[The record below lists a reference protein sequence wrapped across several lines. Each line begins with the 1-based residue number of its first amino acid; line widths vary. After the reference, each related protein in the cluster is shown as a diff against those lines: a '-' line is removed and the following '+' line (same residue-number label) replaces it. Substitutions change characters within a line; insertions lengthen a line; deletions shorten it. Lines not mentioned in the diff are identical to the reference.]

1 MNDEFV
7 VLAREYA
14 RDPRSLAFLEI
25 GERLRN
31 DGRLEAAVRVA
42 LSGLERHPSLA
53 AAQDLYARILV
64 DIGDYDRAR
73 QIWSG
78 ILMREPRHVGA
89 LKGLGYLSYWAG
101 DFDGALDH
109 LEVAL
114 SVDPTERGVIEGL
127 LMVRNAV
134 EDSEGVPVEEEEVG
148 RPGADMFRGLDGAG
162 LGLLLLDRS
171 GQVLGGSIEAPE
183 AGPPVSEPV
192 AAYLAD
198 AAREAARSSRILG
211 LGNWRWLTVETSS
224 ANMHVSPP
232 DDESLLLVVRARTV
246 PAGRLARLAAR
257 AAAAARAWLEAQ
269 RL

>member
-1 MNDEFV
+1 MNDEFM

-25 GERLRN
+25 GERLRS

-73 QIWSG
+73 QIWAG

-89 LKGLGYLSYWAG
+89 LKGMGYLSYWAG
-101 DFDGALDH
+101 DLDGALDH
-109 LEVAL
+109 LEGAI
-114 SVDPTERGVIEGL
+114 SVDPTDRSVIEGL

-134 EDSEGVPVEEEEVG
+134 EESEGLPVEEAEAG

-171 GQVLGGSIEAPE
+171 GQVLGGSLEAPE
-183 AGPPVSEPV
+183 AGPVSEPA

-198 AAREAARSSRILG
+198 AAREAARSARILG

-232 DDESLLLVVRARTV
+232 DDESLLLVVRGRTV

-257 AAAAARAWLEAQ
+257 AADAARAWLEAQ